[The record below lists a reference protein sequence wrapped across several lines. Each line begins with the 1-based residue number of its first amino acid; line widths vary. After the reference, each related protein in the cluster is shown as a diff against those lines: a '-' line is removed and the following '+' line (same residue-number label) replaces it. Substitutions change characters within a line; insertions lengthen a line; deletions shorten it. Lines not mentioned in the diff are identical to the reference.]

1 MAPPVLLV
9 VGPPASG
16 KTSLLQRFLHDSC
29 EDDPKPSIGMQTGM
43 FFHLDPE
50 DAIFAELRELLPSHG
65 VTFELMEIG
74 GREPVHREMPRGR
87 YVCGLMLC
95 YDCRDR
101 TSFLRLKH
109 VLCRHRMDRHMEI
122 SCSSVSAVGELAA
135 VLCATKTDLG
145 ASAVTQ
151 EEVKAFAEA
160 NGLEAVKCSA
170 HGGAGVRWAFQTL
183 VLLALRAELARRSHD
198 DAGLLS
204 GREAE
209 RAFALPC
216 GLDVCTTLSGLTSP
230 PNLRRCEP
238 RRGVPATERY
248 VEVLDMDGQVLCEPR
263 TLEQCLAMGLLHRA
277 VHVWLCV
284 PRTGALLLRRWSPE
298 GAKHPGLWG
307 PSCHTEIHCYGDG
320 DGHAAEVST
329 QSAERALL
337 EQLGLEASELG
348 ELQHCFS
355 CQTSDGSCK
364 ELLDV
369 YLAPLSKAGLPPLGL
384 APDEEVEWVFFAHVM
399 SPDFART
406 GRLFHHNN
414 VYRRALAQR
423 MRDNAIREDVR
434 NAFALDLDQ
443 EFQSPNLAAALCC
456 EAPNAAT
463 QTGPRILVAS

>member
-151 EEVKAFAEA
+151 VGEDRPSGTVPRD
-160 NGLEAVKCSA
+160 LPPPSAVV
-170 HGGAGVRWAFQTL
+170 GPPGVRWAFQTL
-183 VLLALRAELARRSHD
+183 VLLALRAELVPRGARRSHD

-298 GAKHPGLWG
+298 GAKHPGAPSFRVRCRGRWG
-307 PSCHTEIHCYGDG
+307 L
-320 DGHAAEVST
+320 A
-329 QSAERALL
+329 
-337 EQLGLEASELG
+337 LG
-348 ELQHCFS
+348 EGQVL
-355 CQTSDGSCK
+355 
-364 ELLDV
+364 
-369 YLAPLSKAGLPPLGL
+369 
-384 APDEEVEWVFFAHVM
+384 
-399 SPDFART
+399 
-406 GRLFHHNN
+406 
-414 VYRRALAQR
+414 
-423 MRDNAIREDVR
+423 
-434 NAFALDLDQ
+434 
-443 EFQSPNLAAALCC
+443 EFRAAA
-456 EAPNAAT
+456 
-463 QTGPRILVAS
+463 SSS